1 MLNTETILQQNGLDW
16 EVVKK
21 PLMYAG
27 QCTTEANNGL
37 HDTPYYALV
46 RSDNGEVLNSVS
58 KSYTPTQNYTII
70 ETMRNIAK
78 DNDLEIV
85 AALSLHGGR
94 KIVVQ
99 MQRYNNIT
107 VIGGERT
114 QEYIYAMNSH
124 DGSCSL
130 KFGFMN
136 KVMFCQNQ
144 FAWMSKNAFA
154 SYRHTKSIQ
163 DKVGLLS
170 GMIDFT
176 DHDSKIA
183 DLHDFATQ
191 NVTKQL
197 IKDTVDYLINTD
209 RLNPHN
215 LQYSDTNK
223 QFSTRLKNQRE
234 KLEQCIMLEMYRVG
248 HNKWGLFNGVT
259 QFTTHHKS
267 APKRTF
273 GQQESILIGACSK
286 MNNKAFEYIK
296 NY

>member
-21 PLMYAG
+21 PLMYSG
-27 QCTTEANNGL
+27 QCTPEANNGL

-70 ETMRNIAK
+70 ETMRNIAR
-78 DNDLEIV
+78 DNELEIV
-85 AALSLHGGR
+85 TALSLHGGR

-107 VIGGERT
+107 LICGERT

-144 FAWMSKNAFA
+144 FAWMSSNAFA

-163 DKVGLLS
+163 DKGGLLS
-170 GMIDFT
+170 GMINFE
-176 DHDSKIA
+176 DHDNKIA
-183 DLHDFATQ
+183 HLHDFATQ
-191 NVTKQL
+191 SVTKQL
-197 IKDTVDYLINTD
+197 IEDIVNYLISTD
-209 RLNPHN
+209 RVDKM
-215 LQYSDTNK
+215 S
-223 QFSTRLKNQRE
+223 SRLKNQRE
-234 KLEQCIMLEMYRVG
+234 QLQQCIQLEMYRVG
-248 HNKWGLFNGVT
+248 HNRWGLFNGVT

>member
-1 MLNTETILQQNGLDW
+1 MLNTETILQQNDLDW

-27 QCTTEANNGL
+27 QCTPEANNGL

-78 DNDLEIV
+78 DNELEIV
-85 AALSLHGGR
+85 KALSLHGGR

-107 VIGGERT
+107 LIGGERT

-124 DGSCSL
+124 DGTCSL

-144 FAWMSKNAFA
+144 FAWMSSNAFA

-170 GMIDFT
+170 GMINFT

-197 IKDTVDYLINTD
+197 IEDTVNYLISTD
-209 RLNPHN
+209 RIDKM
-215 LQYSDTNK
+215 S
-223 QFSTRLKNQRE
+223 SRLKNQRE
-234 KLEQCIMLEMYRVG
+234 QLQQCIQLEMYRVG
-248 HNKWGLFNGVT
+248 HNRWGLFNGVT
-259 QFTTHHKS
+259 QFTTHYKS

-286 MNNKAFEYIK
+286 MNNRAFEYIK

>member
-1 MLNTETILQQNGLDW
+1 
-16 EVVKK
+16 
-21 PLMYAG
+21 MYAG
-27 QCTTEANNGL
+27 QCTPEANNGL

-94 KIVVQ
+94 KIAVQ

-107 VIGGERT
+107 LIGGERT

-144 FAWMSKNAFA
+144 FAWMSSNAFA

-170 GMIDFT
+170 GLINFE

-191 NVTKQL
+191 SVTKQL
-197 IKDTVDYLINTD
+197 IEDTVNYLISTD
-209 RLNPHN
+209 RVDKM
-215 LQYSDTNK
+215 S
-223 QFSTRLKNQRE
+223 SRLKNQRE
-234 KLEQCIMLEMYRVG
+234 QLQQCIQLEMYRVG
-248 HNKWGLFNGVT
+248 HNRWGLFNGVT

-286 MNNKAFEYIK
+286 MNNRAFEYIK

>member
-1 MLNTETILQQNGLDW
+1 MLNTETILQQNGLNW

-21 PLMYAG
+21 PLMYSG
-27 QCTTEANNGL
+27 QCTPEANNGL

-85 AALSLHGGR
+85 AALSLHGCR
-94 KIVVQ
+94 KIAVQ

-107 VIGGERT
+107 LIGGERT

-144 FAWMSKNAFA
+144 FAWMSSNAFA

-170 GMIDFT
+170 GMINFE

-191 NVTKQL
+191 SVTKQL
-197 IKDTVDYLINTD
+197 IEDTVNYLISTD
-209 RLNPHN
+209 RVDKI
-215 LQYSDTNK
+215 S
-223 QFSTRLKNQRE
+223 SRLKNQRE
-234 KLEQCIMLEMYRVG
+234 QLQQCIQLEMYRVG
-248 HNKWGLFNGVT
+248 HNRWGLFNGVT

-286 MNNKAFEYIK
+286 MNNRAFEYIK

>member
-1 MLNTETILQQNGLDW
+1 MLNTETILQQNDLDW

-27 QCTTEANNGL
+27 QCTPQANNGL

-70 ETMRNIAK
+70 ETMRNIAQ
-78 DNDLEIV
+78 DNQLEIV
-85 AALSLHGGR
+85 KALSLHGGR

-99 MQRYNNIT
+99 MQRSNNIT
-107 VIGGERT
+107 LIGGERT

-124 DGSCSL
+124 DGTCSL

-144 FAWMSKNAFA
+144 FAWMSSNAFA

-170 GMIDFT
+170 GMINFT

-197 IKDTVDYLINTD
+197 IEDTVNYLINTD
-209 RLNPHN
+209 RLDKM
-215 LQYSDTNK
+215 S
-223 QFSTRLKNQRE
+223 SRLKNQRE
-234 KLEQCIMLEMYRVG
+234 KLEQCIQIEMYRIG

-267 APKRTF
+267 APKRTY
-273 GQQESILIGACSK
+273 GQQESILVGACSK
-286 MNNKAFEYIK
+286 MNNKAFEYLK
-296 NY
+296 NN

>member
-21 PLMYAG
+21 PLMYSG
-27 QCTTEANNGL
+27 QCTPEANNGL

-78 DNDLEIV
+78 DNELEIV
-85 AALSLHGGR
+85 TALSLHGGR
-94 KIVVQ
+94 KIAVQ

-144 FAWMSKNAFA
+144 FAWMSSNAFA

-170 GMIDFT
+170 GLINFE

-191 NVTKQL
+191 SVTKQL
-197 IKDTVDYLINTD
+197 IEDTVNYLISTD
-209 RLNPHN
+209 RVDKM
-215 LQYSDTNK
+215 S
-223 QFSTRLKNQRE
+223 SRLKNQRE
-234 KLEQCIMLEMYRVG
+234 QLQQCIQLEMYRVG
-248 HNKWGLFNGVT
+248 HNRWGLFNGVT

-286 MNNKAFEYIK
+286 MNNRAFEYIK

>member
-1 MLNTETILQQNGLDW
+1 MLNTETILQQNDLDW

-27 QCTTEANNGL
+27 QCTPEANNGL

-58 KSYTPTQNYTII
+58 KSYTPTQNHTII
-70 ETMRNIAK
+70 ETMQNIAQ
-78 DNDLEIV
+78 DNELDIV
-85 AALSLHGGR
+85 KALSLHGGR

-99 MQRYNNIT
+99 MQRPDNIT
-107 VIGGERT
+107 VIGGETT
-114 QEYIYAMNSH
+114 QEYIYAINSH
-124 DGSCSL
+124 DGTCSL

-136 KVMFCQNQ
+136 KVIFCQNQ
-144 FAWMSKNAFA
+144 FAWMSNNAFA

-170 GMIDFT
+170 GMINFT

-183 DLHDFATQ
+183 DLQDFATQ

-197 IKDTVDYLINTD
+197 IEDTVNYLMKTD
-209 RLNPHN
+209 RIDKM
-215 LQYSDTNK
+215 S
-223 QFSTRLKNQRE
+223 SRLKNQRE
-234 KLEQCIMLEMYRVG
+234 QLQQCIQLEMYRVG

-267 APKRTF
+267 APKRTY
-273 GQQESILIGACSK
+273 GQQESILVGACSK

>member
-27 QCTTEANNGL
+27 QCTPEANNGL

-70 ETMRNIAK
+70 ETMRNIAR
-78 DNDLEIV
+78 DNELEIV

-107 VIGGERT
+107 LIGGERT

-144 FAWMSKNAFA
+144 FAWMSSNAFA

-163 DKVGLLS
+163 DKVGVLS
-170 GMIDFT
+170 GLINFE

-191 NVTKQL
+191 SVTKQL
-197 IKDTVDYLINTD
+197 IEDTVNYLISTD
-209 RLNPHN
+209 RVDKI
-215 LQYSDTNK
+215 S
-223 QFSTRLKNQRE
+223 SRLKNQRE
-234 KLEQCIMLEMYRVG
+234 QLQQCIQLEMYRVG
-248 HNKWGLFNGVT
+248 HNRWGLFNGVT

-286 MNNKAFEYIK
+286 MNNRAFEYIK

>member
-21 PLMYAG
+21 PLMYSG
-27 QCTTEANNGL
+27 QCTPEANNGL

-78 DNDLEIV
+78 DNELEIV
-85 AALSLHGGR
+85 TALSLHGGR

-114 QEYIYAMNSH
+114 QEYIYGMNSH

-144 FAWMSKNAFA
+144 FAWMSNNAFA

-170 GMIDFT
+170 GMINFT

-183 DLHDFATQ
+183 DLQDFATQ

-197 IKDTVDYLINTD
+197 IEDTVNYLMKTD
-209 RLNPHN
+209 RVDKM
-215 LQYSDTNK
+215 S
-223 QFSTRLKNQRE
+223 SRLKNQRE
-234 KLEQCIMLEMYRVG
+234 QLQQCIQLEMYRVG

-267 APKRTF
+267 APKRTY

-286 MNNKAFEYIK
+286 MNNRAFEYIK

>member
-27 QCTTEANNGL
+27 QCTPEANNGL

-124 DGSCSL
+124 DGTCSL

-144 FAWMSKNAFA
+144 FAWMSNNAFA

-170 GMIDFT
+170 GIINFT

-191 NVTKQL
+191 SVTKQL
-197 IKDTVDYLINTD
+197 IEDTVNYLITTD
-209 RLNPHN
+209 RVDKI
-215 LQYSDTNK
+215 S
-223 QFSTRLKNQRE
+223 SRLKNQRE
-234 KLEQCIMLEMYRVG
+234 QLQQCIQLEMYRVG
-248 HNKWGLFNGVT
+248 HNRWGLFNGVT
-259 QFTTHHKS
+259 QFTTHYKS

>member
-21 PLMYAG
+21 PLMYSG
-27 QCTTEANNGL
+27 QCTPEANNGL

-70 ETMRNIAK
+70 ETIRNIAK

-85 AALSLHGGR
+85 AELSLHGVR
-94 KIVVQ
+94 KIAVQ

-107 VIGGERT
+107 LIGGERT

-144 FAWMSKNAFA
+144 FAWMSSNAFA

-170 GMIDFT
+170 GLINFK

-191 NVTKQL
+191 SVTKQL
-197 IKDTVDYLINTD
+197 IEDTVNYLISTD
-209 RLNPHN
+209 RVDKI
-215 LQYSDTNK
+215 S
-223 QFSTRLKNQRE
+223 SRLKNQRE
-234 KLEQCIMLEMYRVG
+234 QLQQCIQLEMYRVG
-248 HNKWGLFNGVT
+248 HNRWGLFNGVT

-286 MNNKAFEYIK
+286 MNNRAFEYIK